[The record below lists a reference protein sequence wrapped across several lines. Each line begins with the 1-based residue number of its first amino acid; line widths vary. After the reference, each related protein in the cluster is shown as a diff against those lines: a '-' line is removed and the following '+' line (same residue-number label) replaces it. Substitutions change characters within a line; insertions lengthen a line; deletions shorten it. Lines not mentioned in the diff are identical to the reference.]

1 MLYDIETRMLVAR
14 ERSEL
19 LRREVATP
27 RRQLRTRRWLAD
39 RLIAAAFR
47 IAPDPHPRPALHR

>member
-1 MLYDIETRMLVAR
+1 MLYDIDTRMLVAR

-19 LRREVATP
+19 LRRDAAP
-27 RRQLRTRRWLAD
+27 PHRQPRTRRWLAD

-47 IAPDPHPRPALHR
+47 ISPEAHPRPALHR